1 MTVGQKSKFFWRW
14 LMFRRLSRAIPTLGL
29 VLLFSSL
36 AFLSAAAADK
46 VVQEDRVIA
55 GGPTKSLEVR
65 HLVLRGT
72 NQQIGK
78 ALAEIA
84 KERYGTRL
92 EPAKDPARQRAMRE
106 FLARN
111 YPILLDRMRGVAEA
125 YGKSV
130 DDDRWDFTALGF
142 IDLKAACS
150 IAQLPPSSTANHK
163 SVVSRDY
170 DFTTGDISFGFL
182 PPGKLHPT
190 ARPYLLELHPDR
202 GYASL
207 SMDAYDLL
215 SGTLDGINS
224 EGLTV
229 TLALDD
235 DIFEKGD
242 MEPTKDPAV
251 GLGELQTLRFLLDTC
266 ANVDEAK
273 AALMSTKQYYQ
284 YVPVHYLIADR
295 YGKAFVWEYSKS
307 HNKEYVI
314 ENPGKPLVMTNFTMN
329 TRLEDGLPPSAD
341 KARPVCK
348 RYAYLTEKLATGSLD
363 DKTIR
368 DFHQNVDAQNSQAAD
383 TTRPP
388 TRTFWNAMY
397 YPEDRRMRVSYYLG
411 EEPWPGEP
419 RLVKQIRSDY
429 QEFRLEPT
437 ASKSAKTTARAAS
450 AAPVAATV
458 TPSAPTAAAGAP
470 AAAAAPAKSAAIG
483 DAKAA
488 IAAAGGTVDQDGSRI
503 TGVGLEKATT
513 LATVLPLLGQL
524 RDLETLNIGNPA
536 LKDADVRAIE
546 GLPKLKSLGF
556 MGAPIGDAAMPVLK
570 TLPAL
575 RVLNISATKV
585 TDDGLAQIK
594 DLSALEYLGL
604 KGTGLTDAGLLNL
617 KNLTGLVTLN
627 LADTKITDA
636 GLVNLSGM
644 THLESVNLS
653 NDNVTDAGL
662 AQLARMPSVAG
673 INVSGTKVTDAGL
686 VQLKQLS
693 KLTKLNVTG
702 TAVTE
707 QGVKDAKKFLPFW
720 ATVTR

>member
-1 MTVGQKSKFFWRW
+1 
-14 LMFRRLSRAIPTLGL
+14 MFRRLSRAIPSLGL
-29 VLLFSSL
+29 VLLLSSL
-36 AFLSAAAADK
+36 AFLSAAASDK

-55 GGPTKSLEVR
+55 GGPNYSLEVR

-92 EPAKDPARQRAMRE
+92 ERAKDPMRQRAMRE

-125 YGKSV
+125 YGKSI
-130 DDDRWDFTALGF
+130 DDDTWDFTALGF

-150 IAQLPPSSTANHK
+150 IAHLPPSSTANHK

-190 ARPYLLELHPDR
+190 ARPYLIELHPDR

-215 SGTLDGINS
+215 SGVLDGINS

-229 TLALDD
+229 TLALDENIFD
-235 DIFEKGD
+235 DG
-242 MEPTKDPAV
+242 MEPAKDPAV
-251 GLGELQTLRFLLDTC
+251 GLGELQTLRLLLDTC

-273 AALMSTKQYYQ
+273 AALMATKQYYQ

-295 YGKAFVWEYSKS
+295 YGNAFVWEYSKS
-307 HNKEYVI
+307 HNKEYII

-329 TRLEDGLPPSAD
+329 TRLEDGRPPSPE
-341 KARPVCK
+341 KAKPVCK
-348 RYAYLTEKLATGSLD
+348 RYAYLTEKLAAGNLD

-368 DFHQNVDAQNSQAAD
+368 GFHESVDAQMSQAAD

-397 YPEDRRMRVSYYLG
+397 YPEDRRVRVSYYLG
-411 EEPWPGEP
+411 EQPWPGEP

-429 QEFRLEPT
+429 VEFRLDPT
-437 ASKSAKTTARAAS
+437 ASKSAKTATRAAS
-450 AAPVAATV
+450 AATVTAAATS
-458 TPSAPTAAAGAP
+458 PSAPPGAKTAAAAP
-470 AAAAAPAKSAAIG
+470 AAAASAPASAAVG
-483 DAKAA
+483 DVKAA
-488 IAAAGGTVDQDGSRI
+488 LVAAGATVEQDGTRI
-503 TGVGLEKATT
+503 TAVGLEKAPT
-513 LATVLPLLGQL
+513 LANVLPLLGQL
-524 RDLETLNIGNPA
+524 RDLETLSIGNPA
-536 LKDADVRAIE
+536 LTDADVRAIE
-546 GLPKLKSLGF
+546 GLPKLHSLGF
-556 MGAPIGDAAMPVLK
+556 MGAPIGDAALPVLK

-575 RVLNISATKV
+575 RVLNLSATKV
-585 TDDGLAQIK
+585 TDDGLAQLK
-594 DLSALEYLGL
+594 DFSALEYLGL
-604 KGTGLTDAGLLNL
+604 KGTGLTDAGLVHLRG
-617 KNLTGLVTLN
+617 LTGLTTLN

-644 THLESVNLS
+644 TRLESVNLS

-686 VQLKQLS
+686 VELKPLP

-707 QGVKDAKKFLPFW
+707 QGVKDAKKYLPFW